1 MRFFLNFLILFLACV
16 VGGAASAEVTSIRC
30 PLPNATQSITDHLP
44 PGWWTTPVANRL
56 TGTRVQ
62 DIGGKTAL
70 MCLYGDSGAIQ
81 RYAPLGQNCRA
92 LRDGFR
98 CTGRRTSSPGTIPAP
113 TRVVAAAGTLTVR
126 QTYKFDL
133 DRGREQN
140 QGADFWFEAER
151 RTRLFLT
158 PQNDA
163 RIAVG
168 DRSAR
173 GYDGCA
179 RARYS
184 QSRVPLKS
192 LPVGSYICA
201 KTNEGRISQFRI
213 LEIAPGHPT
222 TLRIRFTTWR

>member
-1 MRFFLNFLILFLACV
+1 MRKFICFSILFLACV
-16 VGGAASAEVTSIRC
+16 FNRAASAEVTSIRC
-30 PLPNATQSITDHLP
+30 PLPSATRSITDPLP

-70 MCLYGDSGAIQ
+70 MCLYGDSGSIQ
-81 RYAPLGQNCRA
+81 RYAPAGQSCRA

-98 CTGRRTSSPGTIPAP
+98 CTGSRTSGPGTSTAP
-113 TRVVAAAGTLTVR
+113 TRVVAAAGTLSVR

-133 DRGREQN
+133 DSGREQN
-140 QGADFWFEAER
+140 RGADFWFEAER

-168 DRSAR
+168 DRGAR

-179 RARYS
+179 RARFS